1 MLTNELVF
9 FWVTN
14 ELVWVLIL
22 FWKKI
27 QFYALKENNKKNK
40 IEYPF
45 YYKGSIDK
53 NTAFS
58 LLNTL
63 TLSLPLILRPR
74 LHLPLSR
81 VFFFFFFL
89 FGFFFPFYF
98 HFHFSSSISIF
109 FPFFFR
115 WIELLI
121 PLKTLTLEIC
131 DTKKKTPIPNL
142 LWGRCNS
149 STGLNS
155 TRWCNNHCT
164 TTLLSWP
171 PHPRF
176 HFSLLLSIFVN
187 YYYYLFIIIKAFNF

>member
-14 ELVWVLIL
+14 ELDWVLII

-131 DTKKKTPIPNL
+131 DTKKKNPNPQSPLRKMQQQHRFKQHAMMQQSLYHHPAL
-142 LWGRCNS
+142 LA
-149 STGLNS
+149 TAPQVPF
-155 TRWCNNHCT
+155 
-164 TTLLSWP
+164 LS
-171 PHPRF
+171 F
-176 HFSLLLSIFVN
+176 
-187 YYYYLFIIIKAFNF
+187 AFNFRQLLLLFIYYNQSV